1 MKNISRKQFI
11 LNKLQEQG
19 SVTITELAEE
29 LQVSSMTIRRDLA
42 ALSSN
47 GLVTLEHGG
56 AMLNSGSI
64 FEYTIALKNEYMSQE
79 KKKIA
84 QKCLEYITEG
94 DSVFLDAGTTA
105 ACVAELLR
113 SKKNLIV
120 MTHSLL
126 AANALA
132 NAKKIKHIMC
142 PGEFREQSMA
152 YMGPLTDEFIENFQI
167 DTLFLCV
174 EGIDVEQG
182 VSVVDILDGNTK
194 KVLVKKARKVICIAD
209 HSKFN
214 KSFFYKIAPLTDIDL
229 IITDDGLDDDTKKQ
243 FEKNKLTLIT
253 V

>member
-56 AMLNSGSI
+56 AMLNSGSM
-64 FEYTIALKNEYMSQE
+64 FEYTNKKKNEYMSQE

-214 KSFFYKIAPLTDIDL
+214 KSFFYKIRYNFYLTPISL
-229 IITDDGLDDDTKKQ
+229 FIINHKKR
-243 FEKNKLTLIT
+243 NKRF
-253 V
+253 VPF

>member
-1 MKNISRKQFI
+1 M
-11 LNKLQEQG
+11 
-19 SVTITELAEE
+19 
-29 LQVSSMTIRRDLA
+29 
-42 ALSSN
+42 
-47 GLVTLEHGG
+47 
-56 AMLNSGSI
+56 
-64 FEYTIALKNEYMSQE
+64 
-79 KKKIA
+79 
-84 QKCLEYITEG
+84 
-94 DSVFLDAGTTA
+94 
-105 ACVAELLR
+105 AELLR